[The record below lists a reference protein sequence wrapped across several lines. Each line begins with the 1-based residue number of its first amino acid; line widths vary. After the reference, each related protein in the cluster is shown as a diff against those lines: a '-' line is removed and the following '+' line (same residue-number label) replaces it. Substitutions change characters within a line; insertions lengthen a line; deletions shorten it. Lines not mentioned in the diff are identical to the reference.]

1 MKQPPGSVT
10 IGKRK
15 HSLSNPEIFK
25 AIEEFEQAGN
35 ISVKEFAKAF
45 QVSENTVYN
54 WLKKYKN
61 KASVNIA
68 PKGFIPVDLSDVQHS
83 EGQRQIF
90 AEYRG
95 IIFYQRVDP
104 AYLKALL

>member
-1 MKQPPGSVT
+1 MKQSPGSVT

-15 HSLSNPEIFK
+15 RLLSDPEIFK

-35 ISVKEFAKAF
+35 ISTKEFAKAF
-45 QVSENTVYN
+45 QISEATVYN
-54 WLKKYKN
+54 WRKKYKN
-61 KASVNIA
+61 KDTVNNQ
-68 PKGFIPVDLSDVQHS
+68 PSRFIPVDLSDVQ
-83 EGQRQIF
+83 EPDGQGRIF

-95 IIFYQRVDP
+95 ITFYQRVDP